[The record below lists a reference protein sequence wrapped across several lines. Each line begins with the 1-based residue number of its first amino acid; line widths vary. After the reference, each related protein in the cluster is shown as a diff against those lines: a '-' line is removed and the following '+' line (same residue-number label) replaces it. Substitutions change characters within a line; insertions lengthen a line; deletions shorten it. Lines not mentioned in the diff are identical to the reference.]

1 MIYINNLPLTNY
13 KDVQIVE
20 EVSGG
25 FMLSFT
31 SFDYQNNAHKE
42 LKEEAVVTIDD
53 YDFRIKQINESTYTK
68 QISAVSTFFDLGGIY
83 KSEIYGGTRTIK
95 QFLTWTLSGTGW
107 TYEYIGTDPYI
118 LIPNYGTDNA
128 LKLIQGLCEVA
139 KIEYKI
145 MPNNHLIFK
154 EKIGSNNNAQ
164 YRYGHNIKALEKTVD
179 TTNLKTKVEGI
190 GHEGL
195 SVIYTSPYAKQ
206 FGIIEAEPII
216 QEEFTN
222 EKELLNHIKSQI
234 NDEPLLS
241 IKLDAI
247 ELIDKELG
255 EEVWLIYEPLEIE
268 LQSRVLKVI
277 KTIKRGQLV
286 VDSVVI
292 GNHKPKTSTDLLAKQ
307 KVEIDKNKKITMSY
321 IEQTNDRIRLAVEE
335 INGEMA
341 EQKAEFELTASQIRS
356 EVKAVDK
363 RLGDRIT
370 TTNSRITQ
378 TASEIRS
385 EVNKEVKYLDGR
397 IDSTNSKITQTASEI
412 RSEVNS
418 KVDTLDGKINK
429 NSSSITQTADQI
441 RTEVNTEIK
450 RVDGDITTAN
460 SKIEQTAKEIR
471 SEVAYDLGKV
481 DEQFEGVTS
490 AISKVE
496 QQADKIEST
505 VSTVEQEVDDLDSKV
520 RRHSS
525 SISQMSNEISMKVS
539 AGDIASEINQTA
551 QGVKIRAD
559 KIQMDGIVELSES
572 VELGRSSN
580 SHTKAIKFD
589 GTGAWIYSNGSNL
602 TISSNYLEI
611 DAYTDALSPISSRR
625 GGLVLAPDGLWVGI
639 QSDGR
644 LRVSDG
650 SQVRYYAPM

>member
-13 KDVQIVE
+13 KDVQIAE

-25 FMLSFT
+25 FTLSFA
-31 SFDYQNNAHKE
+31 SFDYQNKAHKE
-42 LKEEAVVTIDD
+42 LKEEAVVTIDG

-68 QISAVSTFFDLGGIY
+68 QISAVSTFFDLGGVY
-83 KSEIYGGTRTIK
+83 KSKIYGGTRTIK
-95 QFLTWTLSGTGW
+95 QFLTWTLSGTDW
-107 TYEYIGTDPYI
+107 TYEYVGTDPYI

-179 TTNLKTKVEGI
+179 TTNLKTRIEGI
-190 GHEGL
+190 GHQGL
-195 SVIYTSPYAKQ
+195 SVTYTSPYAKQ

-247 ELIDKELG
+247 ELTNKELG

-307 KVEIDKNKKITMSY
+307 RVEIDKNKKITMSY

-385 EVNKEVKYLDGR
+385 EVNKEV
-397 IDSTNSKITQTASEI
+397 EH
-412 RSEVNS
+412 
-418 KVDTLDGKINK
+418 LDGKIDTT
-429 NSSSITQTADQI
+429 NSRITQTADQI
-441 RTEVNTEIK
+441 RTEVNADIK
-450 RVDGDITTAN
+450 RVDGDITKTN

-496 QQADKIEST
+496 QQADRIEST

-525 SISQMSNEISMKVS
+525 SITQLSNEISMKVS

-611 DAYTDALSPISSRR
+611 DAYADALSPIANRR
-625 GGLVLAPDGLWVGI
+625 GGLVLAPDGIWMGI
-639 QSDGR
+639 QDDGS